1 MRISRPSPAVN
12 SSSGF
17 RACPSVRRGMTR
29 IATALCLVLLA
40 APALAEDDPYQPTL
54 AERAIIDTCLK
65 RTDGQDVFKQGSQCI
80 GLISDPCIDKDTST
94 AVACQERETRI
105 WDEKLNAAF
114 KDARAHVDAAT
125 GGALKDAQRA
135 WIAFRDA
142 KCLVSEK
149 EYGEG
154 TMATVM
160 VADCKRT
167 ETGRRALEML
177 AIAAEA
183 NGTMF
188 APR

>member
-1 MRISRPSPAVN
+1 MQRSAV
-12 SSSGF
+12 
-17 RACPSVRRGMTR
+17 
-29 IATALCLVLLA
+29 ALGLVLIA
-40 APALAEDDPYQPTL
+40 SAPACAEDPFEPNA
-54 AERAIIDTCLK
+54 AERATIDKCLK
-65 RTDGQDVFKQGSQCI
+65 RTADDDVFKQADQCI

-125 GGALKDAQRA
+125 GEALKEAQRA

-142 KCLVSEK
+142 KCAVSEK
-149 EYGEG
+149 EYDGG
-154 TMATVM
+154 TMATIM

-167 ETGRRALEML
+167 ETGRRALEMQ
-177 AIAAEA
+177 AIAVEA
-183 NGTMF
+183 DATIF